1 MRNRTTRY
9 LTGANPKLVQSWNK
23 YNLYHLKHLR
33 LPPTHTKSFFQ
44 QKWAAKS
51 LTRAYHGEQVRESQW
66 ERMFSRRLRGV
77 VPMTAA
83 YLGENDGS
91 VESAGRGAGLDRP
104 NFPLGSNQGLSVHV
118 DRKKQLPWM
127 QMTFAPLERRLDV
140 AVFRALFASSTRQAR
155 QFVVH
160 GGVTVNGKKM
170 RFPGYLLNPGDMFQ
184 VDPELV
190 MYATGAPKTDKQ
202 RRGGRQR
209 RVRAKERREKETQTL
224 DAVEEEAAAAAT
236 AEKTTPD
243 ETVNTT
249 AGAEK
254 DEDIHDLEAQ
264 FARLTMLVNKE
275 NEVHEKAQEAARM
288 QKKKEG
294 KSEKTTTAATSS
306 TTAEDTA
313 TDIDLS
319 SSSNESLQ
327 SALLKPNT
335 PASREIL
342 ASIPESDLEILK
354 LALQQV
360 HENPIDTSKPYA
372 TPWRPRDYMSA
383 FAFIPRY
390 LEVNQNICAAVYVR
404 HPVVR
409 PGLAEVPTPFPE
421 AFNQVAFG
429 WYLRRR

>member
-1 MRNRTTRY
+1 
-9 LTGANPKLVQSWNK
+9 
-23 YNLYHLKHLR
+23 
-33 LPPTHTKSFFQ
+33 
-44 QKWAAKS
+44 
-51 LTRAYHGEQVRESQW
+51 
-66 ERMFSRRLRGV
+66 
-77 VPMTAA
+77 
-83 YLGENDGS
+83 
-91 VESAGRGAGLDRP
+91 
-104 NFPLGSNQGLSVHV
+104 
-118 DRKKQLPWM
+118 
-127 QMTFAPLERRLDV
+127 
-140 AVFRALFASSTRQAR
+140 
-155 QFVVH
+155 
-160 GGVTVNGKKM
+160 M

-243 ETVNTT
+243 ETVNVTKTEQAAPPRPGSAAAEEEGEEENHEEHRATLMQLLARAKAITTATPGANRPHKHRADFQEFRRLVRSALSKTT